1 MLTSGK
7 DKQLKGAAAPAP
19 SPAVDKKAARQDSA
33 AKRLEVAPLRKSI
46 KDAELKLTR
55 LRTELEKVEAI
66 LADPKV
72 YDGAPERIVLLG
84 KDKARFS
91 SEIAKVEERWL
102 TLSEE
107 LEAAER
113 A

>member
-7 DKQLKGAAAPAP
+7 DKPQRSGAATAE
-19 SPAVDKKAARQDSA
+19 KKATRQDGA
-33 AKRLEVAPLRKSI
+33 NRRAEIAPLRKSI
-46 KDAELKLTR
+46 KEAEQKLSR
-55 LRTELEKVEAI
+55 LRNELEKVEAI

-72 YDGAPERIVLLG
+72 YDGAPERVILLG

-91 SEIAKVEERWL
+91 AEIGTTEERWL
-102 TLSEE
+102 HLSEE
-107 LEAAER
+107 LEAAEQ